1 MEPTTAK
8 NNVYCRNCRI
18 LTVNL
23 LIFDYTK
30 IVLWNYWYI
39 IFSTILGHL
48 HSCCFLFLDFHRPI
62 SVKSGGDFK
71 SRFEILEELGKG
83 RFGVVYR
90 VQEREDSKQI
100 LAAKVIKCIKAQDR
114 QKVMEEIS
122 IMKSLQHP
130 KLLQLAASFESARE
144 IVMVME

>member
-1 MEPTTAK
+1 ME
-8 NNVYCRNCRI
+8 RN
-18 LTVNL
+18 
-23 LIFDYTK
+23 F
-30 IVLWNYWYI
+30 YI
-39 IFSTILGHL
+39 GKDSTIITLKYISVTSEMPISALAHL
-48 HSCCFLFLDFHRPI
+48 NFHYFIFLDFHRPI
-62 SVKSGGDFK
+62 CVKSGGDFK

-90 VQEREDSKQI
+90 VQEREESKRI